1 LKRFKM
7 KLGFR
12 GKVYAGIISIVLFS
26 GFLMALP
33 VNTIVAKALSS
44 ECKHRGV
51 SISLSL
57 AARSQDP
64 ILAMDFLRM
73 KNLIGELIAT
83 NADISYAFILDKRGQ
98 TLAHTFTGGFPVEL
112 KTANRIHE
120 NQDYSIKLL
129 NTGKDFIY
137 DFAAPSFIGNDR
149 IGTVRVGL
157 SRTRI
162 DQTIKEFLWM
172 IVFIMG
178 LSILI
183 AGLIGA
189 SFANH
194 VTKRIERLYQASEDA
209 LRGKLS
215 VQAAPLLVK
224 NCWEIMNCNREECPA
239 FGDIYRRCWYLA
251 GTMCPNCT
259 DGDYAKKIENC
270 KSCAVYLKNSG
281 DEIQRLA
288 ESFDAMALV
297 LRDHIT
303 QLKNSRETIE
313 KSERK
318 YRRIFEGSMDLIFV
332 VDNHGNFIDINRAG
346 ISMLGYM
353 STDEIQG
360 VNFNEFL
367 VKPDRIEKL
376 FEKMKSNGF
385 IKDWDCTLR
394 TKNGRELQVLI
405 SSIPHIDDG
414 NIIGYEGSIKNIS
427 HRKNMEQQLLQA
439 DKLASL
445 GQLAAGVA
453 HEINNPLGLILG
465 YTQLLIRNESVG
477 SQKNED
483 LKTIEK
489 HSRNCKMIVEALLN
503 FARRT
508 ETKKLKIDINQTI
521 EEVIAVIKHHFMLD
535 NICIKKVFNDNMP
548 LITGDNEK
556 LKQVL
561 MNLLMN
567 ARQAI
572 PDSGSI
578 TIITTFIPKQKKV
591 CIIVKDTGSGIP
603 ENILNKIFDPFF
615 TTKPTGQGTGL
626 GLSVSY
632 GIIKEHNG
640 EIFAKSEPGT
650 GATFKVEL
658 PVCNDKDE
666 GIFH

>member
-1 LKRFKM
+1 MKRFKM

-12 GKVYAGIISIVLFS
+12 GKVYAGIISIVLLS

-33 VNTIVAKALSS
+33 VKTIVAKTLSS
-44 ECKHRGV
+44 ECKHRGI
-51 SISLSL
+51 SIALNL

-64 ILAMDFLRM
+64 ILGMDFLRM

-83 NADISYAFILDKRGQ
+83 NADISYAFILDKSGQ
-98 TLAHTFTGGFPVEL
+98 TLAHTFTGGFPIEL
-112 KTANRIHE
+112 KTANRIPE

-129 NTGKDFIY
+129 NTGKDLIY
-137 DFAAPSFIGNDR
+137 DFAVPSFIGNNR

-178 LSILI
+178 LSILM

-189 SFANH
+189 GFANH

-209 LRGKLS
+209 LRGNLS
-215 VQAAPLLVK
+215 AQAAPLLVK

-251 GTMCPNCT
+251 GTMCPNCA
-259 DGDYAKKIENC
+259 DGDYSKKIENC
-270 KSCAVYLKNSG
+270 KSCPVYLKNSG

-288 ESFDAMALV
+288 ESFDAMAMA
-297 LRDHIT
+297 LRDYIT
-303 QLKNSRETIE
+303 QLKNSRETIK

-318 YRRIFEGSMDLIFV
+318 YRRIFEGSMELIFV
-332 VDNHGNFIDINRAG
+332 IDKHGNFMDINQAG

-353 STDEIQG
+353 SAGEFQG

-376 FEKMKSNGF
+376 FEKIHSNGF

-405 SSIPHIDDG
+405 SSMPHIDDG
-414 NIIGYEGSIKNIS
+414 NIIGYEGFIKNVT
-427 HRKNMEQQLLQA
+427 HRKNMERQLLQA

-465 YTQLLIRNESVG
+465 YTQLLIRNESVE

-489 HSRNCKMIVEALLN
+489 HTRNCKMIVEALLN

-508 ETKKLKIDINQTI
+508 ETKKVKIDINQTI

-535 NICIKKVFNDNMP
+535 NISIKKIFNDNIP
-548 LITGDNEK
+548 PITGDNEK
-556 LKQVL
+556 LKQVF

-567 ARQAI
+567 ARQAM
-572 PDSGSI
+572 PNSGSL

-591 CIIVKDTGSGIP
+591 CITVKDTGYGIP
-603 ENILNKIFDPFF
+603 KNILNKIFDPFF

-632 GIIKEHNG
+632 GIIKEHSG
-640 EIFAKSEPGT
+640 EIFAESEPGI

-658 PVCNDKDE
+658 PACHDKDE
-666 GIFH
+666 RIFH